1 MPQDGEV
8 QEDPITK
15 AEKEFYKIIKEV
27 SSYQL
32 GPITLHTAT
41 RYTTVYIPGSK
52 RKLTT

>member
-27 SSYQL
+27 SSLQMDL
-32 GPITLHTAT
+32 ITLHTAT
-41 RYTTVYIPGSK
+41 PNT
-52 RKLTT
+52 